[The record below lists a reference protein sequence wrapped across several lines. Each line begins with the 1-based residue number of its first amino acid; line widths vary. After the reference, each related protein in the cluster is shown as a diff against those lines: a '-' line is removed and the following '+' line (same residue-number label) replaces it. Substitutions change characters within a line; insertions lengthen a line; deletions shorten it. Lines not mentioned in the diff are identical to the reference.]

1 MSPKPN
7 HLATDL
13 RGAAN
18 LAIDA
23 VLGITHIVESLH
35 RTIAGAALATAT
47 TDPSRPSGITGLVYS
62 NVRTVTE
69 NVRTVTELVGS
80 GIDVSLDLMGATLRE
95 TESSTGREAALAA
108 LNGVLGDHLVARKN
122 PLAIPMQLRRAGKPM
137 NEQALRET
145 IEQSSG
151 KLAIMVHG
159 LCMNDLQW
167 QRQGHDHGAAL
178 ARDLGIAPV
187 YLHYNTGL
195 HTSENGRS
203 LANLLE
209 SVVALAPNPLEL
221 VIITHSMGGLVARSA
236 CHYGELS
243 AHSWPNQLRKLL
255 FLGTPQHGALLEKGG
270 HWIDFILETNPYS
283 APFSRLGKIRS
294 AGITDLRYGNV
305 IEADWQ
311 GQDPVEFA
319 GDRRVPVPLPQGVDC
334 YAIAAT
340 TGKEANG
347 RLTDLV
353 GDGFVTLDSALG
365 RHKKAELTLLFPDTR
380 QWVGRNMN
388 HFDLL
393 SHPEVYET
401 IRGWMSTTPPL
412 GLHLPV
418 KRASSSV

>member
-7 HLATDL
+7 HLASDL
-13 RGAAN
+13 RGVAN

-23 VLGITHIVESLH
+23 VLGITQIVESLH
-35 RTIAGAALATAT
+35 RTIAGAAKATAT
-47 TDPSRPSGITGLVYS
+47 TAPSRPTGITGLVYS
-62 NVRTVTE
+62 

-80 GIDVSLDLMGATLRE
+80 GIDVSLDRMGATLRE

-108 LNGVLGDHLVARKN
+108 LNGVLGDHLVARDN

-145 IEQSSG
+145 IEQSGG

-178 ARDLGIAPV
+178 ARDLGIAPL

-203 LANLLE
+203 LADLLE
-209 SVVALAPNPLEL
+209 SVAALAPNSLEL

-236 CHYGELS
+236 CHYGEIAAL
-243 AHSWPNQLRKLL
+243 SWPNQLRKLL

-305 IEADWQ
+305 IAADWQ
-311 GQDPVEFA
+311 GRDPVEFA

-340 TGKEANG
+340 TGKESNG
-347 RLTDLV
+347 RLTGLV

-365 RHKKAELTLLFPDTR
+365 RHKKAELTLMFPETR

-393 SHPEVYET
+393 SHPEVYAI
-401 IRGWMSTTPPL
+401 IRGWMSTTLQKP
-412 GLHLPV
+412 
-418 KRASSSV
+418 